1 MLASNMCA
9 IAMKPCKS
17 NDLVLPLCDQMQTLV
32 CRGLRQALAPAG
44 FAGIGHL
51 QQIAKDLRV
60 GRQLGDGG
68 SVLRADAADLD
79 VILSHGYLLG
89 LKGLHKQKS
98 PLGERAL
105 GGGSGLLSVCHAIR
119 SGWLQDCS
127 MQLHTHNCSRCVV
140 G

>member
-1 MLASNMCA
+1 MQVNTVQACTGYQLA
-9 IAMKPCKS
+9 
-17 NDLVLPLCDQMQTLV
+17 LPFCDQLQALV
-32 CRGLRQALAPAG
+32 CRCLRQALAPAC
-44 FAGIGHL
+44 FAGVGQL
-51 QQIAKDLRV
+51 QQIAKDLRIAH
-60 GRQLGDGG
+60 QLRDGCG
-68 SVLRADAADLD
+68 VLWANTSDLD
-79 VILSHGYLLG
+79 VRLSHWFLLG

-140 G
+140 GCGVD